1 MRLTATQRLEITGQ
15 VLSLCEDRGATH
27 VDVLAA
33 EIGCEPGDITAA
45 LEPLADLELVQAGM
59 PLLDITH
66 DVTVSDDGMVEVH
79 FNWLRDLAGLSPVDA
94 ARLYVQIATARTFD
108 PQVAVDLG
116 SLRRR
121 LEAIAG
127 TIAFRDE
134 IPDIVRDVM
143 RPAQRLTVALVTLT
157 AATTLPVGPVPVE
170 IHKVWRDRDRWT
182 TLVRF
187 RRPVAG
193 MVEAGE
199 LRTIDVYSIVS
210 VELTAERFEP
220 LLDDPGT
227 AWLPFHTPVRAVIEH
242 DHSADWLFDRIDVES
257 RTPIGDGQV
266 RSEITIGGVGPLGV
280 LLLRLGRNGRL
291 VEPQELAGIQS
302 DLAKRMLAVYG
313 A

>member
-1 MRLTATQRLEITGQ
+1 
-15 VLSLCEDRGATH
+15 
-27 VDVLAA
+27 
-33 EIGCEPGDITAA
+33 
-45 LEPLADLELVQAGM
+45 
-59 PLLDITH
+59 
-66 DVTVSDDGMVEVH
+66 
-79 FNWLRDLAGLSPVDA
+79 
-94 ARLYVQIATARTFD
+94 
-108 PQVAVDLG
+108 
-116 SLRRR
+116 R

-199 LRTIDVYSIVS
+199 LRTVDVYSIVS

-220 LLDDPGT
+220 LLDDPRHRLAAVPHPGT
-227 AWLPFHTPVRAVIEH
+227 GRH
-242 DHSADWLFDRIDVES
+242 
-257 RTPIGDGQV
+257 RT
-266 RSEITIGGVGPLGV
+266 RPL
-280 LLLRLGRNGRL
+280 RR
-291 VEPQELAGIQS
+291 
-302 DLAKRMLAVYG
+302 LAVRPRRCRIPNPHRRRTGSIRDHHRRRRPARG
-313 A
+313 AAVAAGTQRPTGRTQ